1 MLFTS
6 FSPAERTVLTA
17 YFGLSAT
24 GALLGFD
31 ALEELQA
38 MDELVGVTAGNWLST
53 ILAASG
59 ALLAAIILRES
70 FGRPGL
76 LGAGQAFVSSCV
88 ATCLMGIIAGTFL
101 LPVFGTMFGPW
112 LIITTL
118 IVKPWLALPWALAL
132 FGFHLARSEYDRE
145 RETIFRYVPKID
157 AT

>member
-38 MDELVGVTAGNWLST
+38 MDELVGVAAGNWLST

-59 ALLAAIILRES
+59 ALLAVIILRAH
-70 FGRPGL
+70 FGHPGL
-76 LGAGQAFVSSCV
+76 YGAVKAVVVGCIS
-88 ATCLMGIIAGTFL
+88 TCLMGVIAGTFL

-112 LIITTL
+112 LMITTL

-132 FGFHLARSEYDRE
+132 FAFNVARREYDRE
-145 RETIFRYVPKID
+145 RESIFR
-157 AT
+157 